1 MLPTKFQ
8 ISEKKIWK
16 LSFYI
21 LPLFF
26 SQINGVKIK
35 LSFHFIQSEPNKTR
49 GPQEHVIS
57 HLVFNLTSKVY
68 RNNFKSLELKPKT
81 AKGMELST

>member
-1 MLPTKFQ
+1 LSRGKGVLKPGN
-8 ISEKKIWK
+8 WK

-26 SQINGVKIK
+26 SQIHGVKIK

-49 GPQEHVIS
+49 GPQEPVIT

-68 RNNFKSLELKPKT
+68 RNNFKSWPVKDHF
-81 AKGMELST
+81 SSNF